1 MKLWNITEYLKEED
15 FVRDKASP
23 WVGYNNKN
31 LMRELDEDFDGVPS
45 KKYITKDDVRFK
57 KDKLKIKEH
66 RKLKKE
72 MQELGCQ

>member
-1 MKLWNITEYLKEED
+1 M
-15 FVRDKASP
+15 RDKASP

-31 LMRELDEDFDGVPS
+31 LMRQLDEDFDGVPS

-57 KDKLKIKEH
+57 KDKLKIKEQ

-72 MQELGCQ
+72 IQELECQE

>member
-1 MKLWNITEYLKEED
+1 M
-15 FVRDKASP
+15 RDKASP

-31 LMRELDEDFDGVPS
+31 LMRELDEDFDVVSS

-57 KDKLKIKEH
+57 KDKLKIKEQ

-72 MQELGCQ
+72 IQELECQE